1 MNVARILYP
10 VKVLGPGK
18 RIGIWLCGCNRE
30 CFGCSNPELWEPKP
44 EYELSVQE
52 VVNLILLVSEVNPVD
67 GFVISGGEPFNQVNE
82 LSELIQNLRVVSK
95 DIIVYTGYTKEEL
108 VKSVPD
114 SKSVIEGISV
124 LIDGEYIQE
133 LNDNS
138 VMRGSRNQKIHVI
151 DDSFSKVY
159 ENYLI
164 SNHNQIQNFTTTNGI
179 ISVGIHKPGFNITPL
194 NKGEY
199 ND

>member
-1 MNVARILYP
+1 M
-10 VKVLGPGK
+10 
-18 RIGIWLCGCNRE
+18 
-30 CFGCSNPELWEPKP
+30 
-44 EYELSVQE
+44 
-52 VVNLILLVSEVNPVD
+52 
-67 GFVISGGEPFNQVNE
+67 
-82 LSELIQNLRVVSK
+82 VSK
-95 DIIVYTGYTKEEL
+95 DIIVYTGYTKDEL